1 MPLEIAVPSTQALL
15 SWWETEGRRDPV
27 QKPWMFKA
35 DGLWP
40 DPDDLLDP
48 YGVLVAE
55 VMRCSAASPQPGSN
69 GSIPSMALAYSY
81 Q

>member
-1 MPLEIAVPSTQALL
+1 MG
-15 SWWETEGRRDPV
+15 WWEVHGRKDPAL
-27 QKPWMFKA
+27 KPWMFKA

-55 VMRCSAASPQPGSN
+55 VMRCSAA
-69 GSIPSMALAYSY
+69 
-81 Q
+81 

>member
-1 MPLEIAVPSTQALL
+1 MKIFTPELSRILL
-15 SWWETEGRRDPV
+15 AWWELHGRKDPAL
-27 QKPWMFKA
+27 KPWMFTPDGRWPRA
-35 DGLWP
+35 DTC
-40 DPDDLLDP
+40 LDP
-48 YGVLVAE
+48 YGIWVAE

>member
-15 SWWETEGRRDPV
+15 FWWETEGRRDSA

-40 DPDDLLDP
+40 EPDDALDP

-55 VMRCSAASPQPGSN
+55 VMLQFPAHCPWLLGRCLESPMRL
-69 GSIPSMALAYSY
+69 SI
-81 Q
+81 